1 MSDKEERRRRRE
13 QEYENSVQKTMDD
26 IRFFRARN
34 IVVELHPGKGGTRDH
49 LILFGQPSGAPDA
62 PEVTKRVSRLDHLE
76 KTEEGRT
83 VIRDAL
89 MRLELEERTK
99 EGDWE

>member
-1 MSDKEERRRRRE
+1 MSNEERRK
-13 QEYENSVQKTMDD
+13 QEHENSVLETMDD

-34 IVVELHPGKGGTRDH
+34 IVVELHPGKDDMRDH

-76 KTEEGRT
+76 KTEEGRA

-89 MRLELEERTK
+89 MRLELEERIN